1 MPTKSDIEAID
12 SAHVDKIISSLPKID
27 NLDIWTM
34 LPNAPEDA
42 LDLMHKCMA
51 INPSK
56 RLDV

>member
-1 MPTKSDIEAID
+1 
-12 SAHVDKIISSLPKID
+12 
-27 NLDIWTM
+27 M